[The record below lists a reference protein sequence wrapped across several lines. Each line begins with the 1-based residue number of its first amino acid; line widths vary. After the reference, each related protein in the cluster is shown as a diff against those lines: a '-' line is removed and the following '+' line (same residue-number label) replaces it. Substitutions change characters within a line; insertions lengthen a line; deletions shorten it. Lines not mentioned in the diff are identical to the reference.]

1 MDQQKIGE
9 FLRELRK
16 EKGLTQEELGEK
28 FYVTSRTVSRWE
40 TGVSMPDLTILV
52 ELADFYDVDIR
63 ELING
68 ERESENMD
76 KETKDTLLKV
86 AEYANAY
93 TDEKVEKAKR
103 KSKNVLLTT
112 IPICTVALI
121 LYMLFKGETKG
132 ILYDAVPHYINS
144 IFSWISL
151 SLMLLCVPIMIY
163 SDFISTI
170 YDEDEKPQQTKHK
183 KTAIT
188 SCIISL
194 LSGLCMGV
202 FDLNYGL
209 LNHLVP
215 DYIRM
220 IIQFICSI
228 LFIGSFIYF
237 IYMDNKFYQNT
248 KYKKSKDKEKQSH

>member
-28 FYVTSRTVSRWE
+28 FYITSRTVSRWE

-93 TDEKVEKAKR
+93 TDEKVEKAIIAK
-103 KSKNVLLTT
+103 KAKNASNLLYAIDIFETETSRARYT
-112 IPICTVALI
+112 I
-121 LYMLFKGETKG
+121 
-132 ILYDAVPHYINS
+132 
-144 IFSWISL
+144 
-151 SLMLLCVPIMIY
+151 
-163 SDFISTI
+163 
-170 YDEDEKPQQTKHK
+170 
-183 KTAIT
+183 
-188 SCIISL
+188 
-194 LSGLCMGV
+194 
-202 FDLNYGL
+202 
-209 LNHLVP
+209 
-215 DYIRM
+215 
-220 IIQFICSI
+220 
-228 LFIGSFIYF
+228 
-237 IYMDNKFYQNT
+237 
-248 KYKKSKDKEKQSH
+248 